1 NKFSNIIAGIILG
14 FFNFISLYYMIAA
27 LQEFHEDSGKAF
39 IIINSGVVLL
49 NFLLSVILFQE
60 KKNTQSRVGVT
71 LAVAAIIILSQ

>member
-1 NKFSNIIAGIILG
+1 
-14 FFNFISLYYMIAA
+14 MIAA

-60 KKNTQSRVGVT
+60 KKNTQS
-71 LAVAAIIILSQ
+71 